1 MKLHPLLLSLLSGI
15 LLAAAWPVNGFTPL
29 IFVALVPLMVLQHRL
44 GESGKRG
51 MFWYSWL
58 AFAVWNGI
66 TTWWIWYST
75 QAGAVAAIVINA
87 LFSAVVFQVYH
98 ISKKRLF
105 NNRRG
110 FGIVIF
116 YWITWEYFHTN
127 WDLTWPWLTLGN
139 VFASKHTW
147 IQWYEYTGVF
157 GGSLWVLLSNVLIVQ
172 IILRL
177 KERGVKQV
185 IIPVLLWTILITVP
199 LVISH
204 SIYNNYKEGEQSMEV
219 VVVQPNIDPYTE
231 EFNLPPTVVMERIFK
246 LADKK
251 ISDSTLYVVCP
262 ESAIQE
268 GIWEENLQHSTSIK
282 LIERYISYHP
292 QTSFVIGAS
301 TYRMLGKGEKLTNAA
316 RKYRDNQYYYAY
328 NTAFQIDNTGFVQ
341 VHHKSKLTPGV
352 ERMPSWWILKPLEQ
366 YAIDLGGIT
375 GTLKDEEHPTVFE
388 NKKRGVKVSP
398 IICYES
404 VFGEFTAK
412 TVSAGSNAI
421 FVITNDGWWGDTP
434 GYKQHFLFSVLR
446 AIETRRSVARAANT
460 GTSAFIN
467 QRGDIREATPFWKQ
481 ASIKERIS
489 LNDKLTFYVK
499 YGDVIARISAFISF
513 FVLLISFTQ
522 DFLKKREN
530 RQHSKT

>member
-172 IILRL
+172 IIFRL

-341 VHHKSKLTPGV
+341 V
-352 ERMPSWWILKPLEQ
+352 
-366 YAIDLGGIT
+366 
-375 GTLKDEEHPTVFE
+375 
-388 NKKRGVKVSP
+388 
-398 IICYES
+398 
-404 VFGEFTAK
+404 
-412 TVSAGSNAI
+412 
-421 FVITNDGWWGDTP
+421 
-434 GYKQHFLFSVLR
+434 
-446 AIETRRSVARAANT
+446 
-460 GTSAFIN
+460 
-467 QRGDIREATPFWKQ
+467 
-481 ASIKERIS
+481 
-489 LNDKLTFYVK
+489 
-499 YGDVIARISAFISF
+499 
-513 FVLLISFTQ
+513 
-522 DFLKKREN
+522 
-530 RQHSKT
+530 